1 MTPESCQSGNDE
13 PCESIMED
21 YLPSNAELLTQLST
35 AQKNLQASEDR
46 IRMLE
51 QKLVEQTKEL
61 TESNL
66 ALQQNIDALKQSKQ
80 RLREREARLNSI
92 FNAAAEGIVT
102 IDRNGLVVT
111 ANAAV
116 NVILGY
122 TEEELVGRNVNML
135 MPRGHAMQHD
145 QYLKNHI
152 ETGVSK
158 IIGIGREVEGLHKN
172 GSTVP
177 LDLSVAEFLI
187 DGEIFFTGILR
198 DIRQRKRQEQ
208 ENRQHLEE
216 LAHVTRLGLMGEMA
230 SGIAHEVNQPLT
242 AIVAYTE
249 VSLSL
254 LTMPAPDTV
263 KLAGILA
270 KTHQQ
275 ALRAGQIIH
284 RMRDFVRTKTT
295 TRKAV
300 SINQLIKDCIGM
312 CATEVKLQ
320 NIALEL
326 ELADDLPVV
335 YINEV
340 QIEQVLLNL
349 LRNAIEAMQDMPQE
363 HQSRLVIRTQVDDH
377 HGVEIRVKDNG
388 PGISNADRPK
398 IMTPF
403 YTTKK
408 NGMGMGLSISRSLVE
423 AHQGGLRFNSQ
434 VGKGCTFYVT
444 LPSKEQANE
453 L

>member
-1 MTPESCQSGNDE
+1 MNPESCQSGADE
-13 PCESIMED
+13 PCETIMD
-21 YLPSNAELLTQLST
+21 DFLPSSAELLKQLST
-35 AQKNLQASEDR
+35 AQKNLQASEDK

-51 QKLVEQTKEL
+51 QKLIEQTKEL

-102 IDRNGLVVT
+102 IDRHGIVVT

-116 NVILGY
+116 NAILGY

-135 MPRGHAMQHD
+135 MPFGHAVQHD

-177 LDLSVAEFLI
+177 LDLSVAEFMI
-187 DGEIFFTGILR
+187 DSEIFFTGILR
-198 DIRQRKRQEQ
+198 DIRQRKRQER

-254 LTMPAPDTV
+254 LTMPTPDTV

-312 CATEVKLQ
+312 CGTEVKLQ
-320 NIALEL
+320 NITLDL
-326 ELADDLPVV
+326 ELAEDLPLV

-349 LRNAIEAMQDMPQE
+349 LRNAIEAMQDMPQD
-363 HQSRLVIRTQVDDH
+363 HPSRLVIRTQLDDH
-377 HGVEIRVKDNG
+377 QGVEIRVKDNG

-423 AHQGGLRFNSQ
+423 AHQGALRFNSQ
-434 VGKGCTFYVT
+434 PGKGCTFYVT
-444 LPSKEQANE
+444 LPSKEQTNE
-453 L
+453 